1 MASVTSLQTPLT
13 RDQAAIL
20 GYTAR
25 VTNSMSIV
33 VCVAMVG
40 IYLAIHHFDRPLS
53 NRVIFRLAF
62 YVCLVDMGYAIA
74 QLVQNG
80 FVAPSPVCTGSAF
93 TLVFFNL
100 LSAFL
105 RVLVALHL
113 QLVFIHQKT
122 NARIYERYYLFF
134 AVALATGCALAPF
147 FGNMYGWLPTQWFCW
162 YRDDGSIQSLLWQ
175 WLSYYLW
182 LSIAVVYC
190 LTAVIL
196 VIRKIAQIESEVE
209 SVIHRPTAST
219 PMAQLAMSPSQV
231 ALHAYTVSASA
242 TPVLASP
249 PAGPAPTPRPHLE
262 APLAAPRGQ
271 MHITV
276 PVASKPHP
284 PTGRSYS
291 EGNLAE
297 RSQPLAR
304 QCLKRVIWYPV
315 IPIITQLMVVINAF
329 VNYFHQD
336 INLPIYVIATALTGL
351 QGFLTGIVFLFD
363 PSVRKAR
370 LQLCHYLV
378 ERYYYQYHLVHLG
391 TYQPVCQ
398 CSGSTTILPSGG
410 PSTHLRHGSHP
421 SLGWHPKAPSM
432 ANLGTF
438 PARRPSL
445 LNPDG
450 PIAMPLEANTSSK
463 GTCWTRRESQV
474 AIPETWHASNTVSAH
489 SSVTNALDHDSS
501 TSTSRRSCT
510 HLLPTAH
517 LSQSA
522 PMAWSHLSVFGGNS
536 ALPSYPLNSSSLP
549 DLLSKTVGGLPSMAS
564 NSISPSA
571 GIPKT
576 ALPNHAAP
584 APCLAIPQGLHPVS
598 SIYEPSLVLDLASD
612 QHVDSF
618 ALLPHQISP
627 FLYPR
632 LARIIHWGVDQ
643 LLVTEQHRAQLSR
656 RIHQLHRK
664 MSLL

>member
-1 MASVTSLQTPLT
+1 MASVTTLQTPLT

-33 VCVAMVG
+33 MCVAMVA

-62 YVCLVDMGYAIA
+62 YVCLVDTGYAIA

-147 FGNMYGWLPTQWFCW
+147 FGHMYGWVPTQWFCW

-182 LSIAVVYC
+182 LSLAVMYC
-190 LTAVIL
+190 LTAAIL

-209 SVIHRPTAST
+209 SVIQRPSASA
-219 PMAQLAMSPSQV
+219 PMTQLVMSPSQV
-231 ALHAYTVSASA
+231 ALHAYKVSASA
-242 TPVLASP
+242 TPALASP
-249 PAGPAPTPRPHLE
+249 PTDPTPTACLRLD
-262 APLAAPRGQ
+262 APLAAPRGHT
-271 MHITV
+271 HITV
-276 PVASKPHP
+276 PAATKPHP

-315 IPIITQLMVVINAF
+315 IPIITQLMVIINAF
-329 VNYFHQD
+329 VNYFNQD
-336 INLPIYVIATALTGL
+336 INLPIYIIATALTGL

-370 LQLCHYLV
+370 QQLCRYLV
-378 ERYYYQYHLVHLG
+378 ERYYYQYRLVHLG

-398 CSGSTTILPSGG
+398 CSGSTTILPTGG
-410 PSTHLRHGSHP
+410 PSAHLRHGSLP
-421 SLGWHPKAPSM
+421 SLDRHPRAPSM
-432 ANLGTF
+432 VNVGPF

-445 LNPDG
+445 FNPEG
-450 PIAMPLEANTSSK
+450 PIAMPLEATTSSK
-463 GTCWTRRESQV
+463 GLWTRRPSQA
-474 AIPETWHASNTVSAH
+474 AIPETWHASNTTSAQ

-501 TSTSRRSCT
+501 TSASRRSCT
-510 HLLPTAH
+510 HLLPTTH

-522 PMAWSHLSVFGGNS
+522 PMAWSHPSALSVNFG
-536 ALPSYPLNSSSLP
+536 LPSYPLNSSSMP
-549 DLLSKTVGGLPSMAS
+549 DLLPKTMDA
-564 NSISPSA
+564 SPSKA
-571 GIPKT
+571 FNSTRPSVGVPKPASLDQT
-576 ALPNHAAP
+576 AP
-584 APCLAIPQGLHPVS
+584 APGLVIPPGPRPMS
-598 SIYEPSLVLDLASD
+598 SIYEPSLAFDMASD
-612 QHVDSF
+612 QRFDSF
-618 ALLPHQISP
+618 TLLPHQIAP
-627 FLYPR
+627 FLYPK
-632 LARIIHWGVDQ
+632 LARMIHWGVGR